1 MGPGLSDFFGKLSQ
15 NSPKPVL
22 ILCILFILL
31 KVVSY
36 YDLSVLSMPVMRFR
50 KKWMGWVGGWG
61 ELFPGLLYQVFKKN
75 SIQVVDDCSGGIA
88 RCSKLLG
95 RLV

>member
-1 MGPGLSDFFGKLSQ
+1 M
-15 NSPKPVL
+15 
-22 ILCILFILL
+22 
-31 KVVSY
+31 
-36 YDLSVLSMPVMRFR
+36 SVMHFR

-61 ELFPGLLYQVFKKN
+61 ELFPGLFNFIAPYQVFKKN
-75 SIQVVDDCSGGIA
+75 SIQVVDHCSGGIA